1 MLFATTPL
9 LMDGWEPVPMN
20 RLLAFRQGRK
30 LFEGT
35 VHDNEFHEEDYDM
48 TPLLSAFAEL

>member
-1 MLFATTPL
+1 MNNIEIDKERMTALFL
-9 LMDGWEPVPMN
+9 D
-20 RLLAFRQGRK
+20 LARQGRK